1 MVVDISAALQIAL
14 WANLFVLFMVLICV
28 EGIRRERKR
37 MQRMIIQLVENR
49 KRR

>member
-1 MVVDISAALQIAL
+1 MVIDVNAALQVVL
-14 WANLFVLFMVLICV
+14 WANLIILLMVMISV